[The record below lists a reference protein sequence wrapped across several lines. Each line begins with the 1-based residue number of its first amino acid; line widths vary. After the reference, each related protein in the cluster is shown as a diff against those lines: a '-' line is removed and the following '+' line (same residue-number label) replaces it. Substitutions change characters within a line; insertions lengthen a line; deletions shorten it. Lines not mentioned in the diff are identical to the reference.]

1 MSKPKKPLPAP
12 PRTVDLVA
20 SNDRRRDSVN
30 IEGTMGFSDMLNE
43 TDRMILDGERGTVI
57 VATAKWGFE
66 ARNDTEISFEVGAQI
81 RVLDRHESGWWTG
94 QYQDRTGFFP
104 GNRTECQELDLAA
117 YNGLQKKLLSQP
129 MFPARNGANDDAPAL
144 PDPMVKAGKILGIT
158 EKEAEALA
166 STSSRADRSASVSSP
181 DDLVSPRKALAVLGF
196 DEESPGKRRG
206 SAMAKIGQKM
216 SSGLRRLTNSQQQT
230 TDRKNSVGSPVSPR
244 GERSGSSGG
253 SGAPSPRN
261 NVKFADAPV
270 VVPPERAS
278 PPSARPTMAPKPV
291 AKPVVQ
297 EADSDEEEEEEPNES
312 NLIY

>member
-1 MSKPKKPLPAP
+1 
-12 PRTVDLVA
+12 
-20 SNDRRRDSVN
+20 
-30 IEGTMGFSDMLNE
+30 MGFSDMLNE

-57 VATAKWGFE
+57 VATAKWAFE

-94 QYQDRTGFFP
+94 QYQEKTGFFP

-129 MFPARNGANDDAPAL
+129 MFPARHGANDDAPAL
-144 PDPMVKAGKILGIT
+144 PDPMLKAGKILGIS
-158 EKEAEALA
+158 EKEAEALS
-166 STSSRADRSASVSSP
+166 STNVRADRSASAGFP
-181 DDLVSPRKALAVLGF
+181 DDVVSPRKALAVLGF

-216 SSGLRRLTNSQQQT
+216 SSGLRRLTSSQQQPT
-230 TDRKNSVGSPVSPR
+230 ERKNSVGSPASPR
-244 GERSGSSGG
+244 SGGGSGG
-253 SGAPSPRN
+253 SGGAPSPRN

-270 VVPPERAS
+270 VVPPERVS
-278 PPSARPTMAPKPV
+278 PPAVRPSAVPRVV
-291 AKPVVQ
+291 AKPAIQ
-297 EADSDEEEEEEPNES
+297 DAESDEEEEEEPNES